1 MKFFLYL
8 KDKRLPYVEEYLKQ
22 RNFLT
27 KAFDEQELQEIQKGD
42 FVILSPAYKWS
53 DSVVINMPSNITIFA
68 GNISE
73 EHKQVFESKNI
84 KYLNIMLNED
94 FVLKNATLTAE
105 GMLCDLI
112 LNTSSSMYNQ
122 KILIIGSG
130 RVAKAV
136 GYLFYKLDLNFDF
149 TMRNEKEFNLT
160 KLYAKNCVDWSEYK
174 NRLKDYDVVINTVPA
189 VLFNEDD
196 LNKFKKDCAVFE
208 LASKQC
214 LEGLN
219 IKSFNYVL
227 CPALPSKYTAKTA
240 GNLIVEIVKNYLT
253 KGEIEWT

>member
-8 KDKRLPYVEEYLKQ
+8 KDKRLPFVNEYLKT
-22 RNFLT
+22 NNYLT
-27 KAFDEQELQEIQKGD
+27 EEFNEDNLIAIQKGD
-42 FVILSPAYKWS
+42 IVVLSPAYKWS
-53 DSVVINMPSNITIFA
+53 EKVVANMPGEITIFA

-73 EHKQVFESKNI
+73 DFKKIFESKNI
-84 KYLNIMLNED
+84 KYLNIMLKED

-112 LNTSSSMYNQ
+112 LNTSLSMFDQ
-122 KILIIGSG
+122 KILIIGGG

-149 TMRNEKEFNLT
+149 TMRNEKELNLT
-160 KLYAKNCVDWSEYK
+160 KLYAKNCISWSEYK
-174 NRLKDYDVVINTVPA
+174 NRLKDYDVVINTVPV
-189 VLFNEDD
+189 VLFDQND
-196 LNKFKKDCAVFE
+196 LNKFKTNSTVFE

-219 IKSFNYVL
+219 IENFNYVL
-227 CPALPSKYTAKTA
+227 CPALPSKYTAKAA
-240 GNLIVEIVKNYLT
+240 GNLIVELIKNYLE
-253 KGEIEWT
+253 KGEI